1 MDVELSSVIPQT
13 LNLDQDSIQPL
24 DDLSQIM
31 EKVTDPG
38 VIMVSK
44 YHIFLSYN

>member
-24 DDLSQIM
+24 DDLSSQII

-38 VIMVSK
+38 VIMVS
-44 YHIFLSYN
+44 